1 MHRLYETKISN
12 ARWIAYDLPG
22 NIGWIAYIVALILC
36 FAKSPEFMS
45 NGVLSGLTIAA
56 IIPALM
62 MLVGI
67 AELIHERI
75 CKQDRIL
82 LGWQL
87 FLGFGSLTLG
97 GIFGAALALSG
108 VVYGVVQGEK
118 VTLLCIMLVGGI
130 LCAVFAG
137 LIYKS
142 FRPKEDL

>member
-1 MHRLYETKISN
+1 MRRLYETKISN

-45 NGVLSGLTIAA
+45 KGVLRGLTVAA
-56 IIPALM
+56 IIPAVM

-82 LGWQL
+82 PGWQL
-87 FLGFGSLTLG
+87 FLGFGSLTFG
-97 GIFGAALALSG
+97 GIAGAVLSLAG
-108 VVYGVVQGEK
+108 VVYGIVQGVT
-118 VTLLCIMLVGGI
+118 VTLLCIMLAGGV
-130 LCAVFAG
+130 LCATFAG
-137 LIYKS
+137 LIYMG
-142 FRPKEDL
+142 FRPKEEL

>member
-1 MHRLYETKISN
+1 MKRLYETKISN

-22 NIGWIAYIVALILC
+22 NIGWIAYIVALTLC

-45 NGVLSGLTIAA
+45 NGVLRGLTVAA

-82 LGWQL
+82 PGWQL

-97 GIFGAALALSG
+97 GIVGSVLSLSG
-108 VVYGVVQGEK
+108 VVYGIVQGVT
-118 VTLLCIMLVGGI
+118 VTLLCIMSAGGV
-130 LCAVFAG
+130 LCATFAG
-137 LIYKS
+137 LIYMG